1 REPKPTIERD
11 PTALEES
18 VCREDVGLLELEDGT
33 DGGQASTRRRAPWTS
48 DRWAVVA
55 ESDQPLDIELA
66 EQLVADSI
74 SLGLPDR
81 LHQESR
87 GQPTSPAK
95 ALPVEDA
102 GENKKV
108 FREHL
113 SHGTTQHSVNGEVQ
127 ANEDFDLPFS
137 HSEENVANLPFAA
150 HSSDSFQVPHRI
162 RSKSKGSDSCGWN
175 LACLGSACG
184 SSAPASE
191 ACEVKAQRQLA
202 RANEGDFADPERSWS
217 PLCNSNEPHS
227 PRALADLKKELED
240 TIYTF
245 QIVVEKFGKKLGLAY
260 DDSDGECLVIKNIN
274 PGVLYDSIYKHGAD
288 KWVHIEDRIVAINSV
303 RGKSELLEQEIM
315 RSDVIHITL
324 QRPKPPRGVHYFCVD
339 PENPTVTVHAYD
351 LFGHGRGPLAC
362 VSRTINAVSTRFG
375 LFHTGV
381 EVYGQ
386 EWYFGANMEGLFH
399 GVQPMDPKQHPVHR
413 YRCSVILGRTE
424 VTPEAFEEL
433 LPLVRMKWPSWSYHA
448 MSRNCHS
455 FSDFF
460 CRMLGFPSAP
470 KFGLFG
476 CGDEHLCIGGGAITD
491 ARSMVRNCSFTG
503 CMSMRSAEGRLPT
516 SPTMRD
522 EVHSTPVVPQL
533 RRRCNKAHPAF
544 PEIQGLFP

>member
-1 REPKPTIERD
+1 MTLRGSIVWND
-11 PTALEES
+11 PCGAVPAAWARSTA
-18 VCREDVGLLELEDGT
+18 VGLIWP
-33 DGGQASTRRRAPWTS
+33 S
-48 DRWAVVA
+48 
-55 ESDQPLDIELA
+55 
-66 EQLVADSI
+66 
-74 SLGLPDR
+74 
-81 LHQESR
+81 
-87 GQPTSPAK
+87 
-95 ALPVEDA
+95 
-102 GENKKV
+102 
-108 FREHL
+108 
-113 SHGTTQHSVNGEVQ
+113 TTQHSVNGEVE
-127 ANEDFDLPFS
+127 ANEDVNLPFS
-137 HSEENVANLPFAA
+137 HSEENVANLPFGA
-150 HSSDSFQVPHRI
+150 HSSDSFQVPHRTPGMQLLHVVPSSI

-217 PLCNSNEPHS
+217 PLCNSNGPHS

-245 QIVVEKFGKKLGLAY
+245 QIVVEKFGKKLGLVY
-260 DDSDGECLVIKNIN
+260 DDSDGESLVIKNIN

-288 KWVHIEDRIVAINSV
+288 KWAQIEDRIVAINSV

-351 LFGHGRGPLAC
+351 LFGHGKGPLAC

-413 YRCSVILGRTE
+413 YRCSVILGRTQ

-491 ARSMVRNCSFTG
+491 ARSMVRNCSLAG
-503 CMSMRSAEGRLPT
+503 CMSMRSGEGRLPT

-533 RRRCNKAHPAF
+533 PDSHREGMQAPG
-544 PEIQGLFP
+544 PL